1 MFCSCRSGQENLRY
15 MTKTTFDGQTDYSG
29 RENVYQVSDE
39 LNKNNHESAGQD
51 AIINKARMYPRPGN
65 SIYVQ
70 C

>member
-15 MTKTTFDGQTDYSG
+15 MTKTTFDVQTDYSG

-51 AIINKARMYPRPGN
+51 AIIDKARMYLRPGN